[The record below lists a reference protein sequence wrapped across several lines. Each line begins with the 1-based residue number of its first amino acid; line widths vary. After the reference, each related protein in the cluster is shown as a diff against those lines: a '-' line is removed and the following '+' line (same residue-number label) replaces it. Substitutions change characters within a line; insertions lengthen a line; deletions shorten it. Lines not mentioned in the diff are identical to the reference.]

1 MSIIENTNRPIKNHL
16 LAALPVEAYQAL
28 ASSLTLVEFDHGQI
42 LYRPGDS
49 IDHVYF
55 PNDAVVS
62 LVYSTQDGESVE
74 VGLVGMEGMV
84 GIPFILGATTSPYL
98 AIVQVSDGAMKMK
111 ATAFRDEFRKT
122 GPLQDVLH
130 RYTNGLMMQVTRTAV
145 CNRIHKIEER
155 LARWLLMVRDRMQK
169 NEFALTHEF
178 LADMLGVRRAGVT
191 IAVGMLQQS
200 GMIEVGRG
208 RITITNVQGLESVA
222 CECYGVGRHDFASLG
237 FRTENDL

>member
-1 MSIIENTNRPIKNHL
+1 MSIVDNTHFRTQNHL

-28 ASSLTLVEFDHGQI
+28 APSLTLVEFEHGEV
-42 LYRPGDS
+42 LYNPGGPIED
-49 IDHVYF
+49 VYF

-62 LVYSTQDGESVE
+62 LVYSTQEGDTVE

-84 GIPFILGATTSPYL
+84 GMPFILGATISPYR

-111 ATAFRDEFRKT
+111 ASTLRDEFRKT

-130 RYTNGLMMQVTRTAV
+130 RYTHGLMMQVTRTAV

-155 LARWLLMVRDRMQK
+155 LARWLLMVRDRMGS
-169 NEFALTHEF
+169 NEFSLTHEF

-191 IAVGMLQQS
+191 LAVGILQQS
-200 GMIEVGRG
+200 GLIRSGRG
-208 RITITNVQGLESVA
+208 RISITDREGLESVA
-222 CECYGVGRHDFASLG
+222 CECYGVGRQDFANLG
-237 FRTENDL
+237 